1 MCTSP
6 CASGVCTAKDKCT
19 CDRGFEGSSCNDT
32 ATEGFCGSSGCGEYG
47 KCSFNDT
54 CVCEPGYFG
63 HRCQDMLTCNPP
75 CENGRCIDNSTNST
89 KCYCEI
95 GWEGQFCN
103 KTNGGGEVLFTKMDQ
118 EAEMDIKI
126 HQIPSKS
133 AESISALAVAIGCGV
148 AAAIVG
154 TATVAFIARKIL
166 GKKSSNYELLR
177 TPIRHKT

>member
-1 MCTSP
+1 VFPPKIVFLFSL
-6 CASGVCTAKDKCT
+6 VH
-19 CDRGFEGSSCNDT
+19 
-32 ATEGFCGSSGCGEYG
+32 
-47 KCSFNDT
+47 SFL
-54 CVCEPGYFG
+54 VILLLSFFSV
-63 HRCQDMLTCNPP
+63 TCNPP

-89 KCYCEI
+89 KCFCEI

-103 KTNGGGEVLFTKMDQ
+103 KANGDRRLFLESGGEVLFTKMDQ

-126 HQIPSKS
+126 HQIPSQGS
-133 AESISALAVAIGCGV
+133 ESISALAVAIGCGV

-166 GKKSSNYELLR
+166 GKRSTNYELLR